1 MRLQHTCFIIF
12 ILINMV
18 VYGQNKIDVKAT
30 FDVATKQISISQTIQ
45 YKNTTQ
51 DTLHAIYLNDWPNS
65 YSTKT
70 TPLAKRFTE
79 EYKTN
84 FHFAKSQDRGYT
96 VITSI
101 TKNNTNL
108 DFTHIKDHP
117 DVLKIKLPTPLQGG
131 ETYNIHLN
139 YIVQVPND
147 NFTRYGWTSTNDF
160 NLRYWYITPAVYDG
174 SWNYYSNKD
183 LDDLYIPASDINLE
197 IEFPSYYTLISEL
210 KTTNTRIEE
219 GNTIL
224 SLTGKNSVDSKL
236 FLTKT
241 SDFNTTGNDSFSIVT
256 NINEEKLNDLERII
270 ITDKIITFITD
281 NFGNYPNDKLLLTEI
296 DYKKNP
302 IYGLN
307 QLPNF
312 IRPFPNH
319 FQYELKLI
327 KTALNNYFENMLLIN
342 PRTDYWLN
350 DGLQV
355 YYLMKYVDEYYP
367 NMKLLGTLSNVWGL
381 RSFHASQLQF
391 NNQYTFLYMHMA
403 RSNLDQPLSM
413 PKDSLIKFNSN
424 IANKYKAGL
433 GLKYLEDYLN
443 DDVVQN
449 TIDSYISLHKQK
461 QTSTKDFETLL
472 RCNTDKDIDWF
483 FTDYISTRNKIDYK
497 IKGYDV
503 VGDSLEITIKN
514 KRKNSMPISLFGLQ
528 NDSIVYKTWINN
540 ITDTEKISIPKD
552 SIDRLVLNYDMAVP
566 EFNLRDDWKSL
577 KGFSFNNKPLQF
589 RLFKDIE
596 DPYYNQVFFMPDFTY
611 NYYDGFAPGIRLY
624 NKTALPK
631 EFLYSIRPRY
641 AIKSKQL
648 IGNVSLSYTHRLE
661 DKNLYFIRYGFSGEY
676 SNYAPDLSYTSYAP
690 FVQFRFRN
698 NDDFRD
704 NKHQYLSLRYI
715 SISREDDPTNQFDKE
730 GQPDY
735 DVVNMRYGNIDPNLK
750 NHITGFTDLQLAKN
764 FGKIAVNFEYRKLTE
779 NNRNYNLRFF
789 AGTFLY
795 NNTYGTTDYFSF
807 ALDRPTDY
815 LFDYNYLGR
824 SEENGLLSQELVLA
838 EGGFKSKL
846 DPAFANQWMT
856 TLNAGTTL
864 WKYLEVY
871 GDAGLVKNHGQSPKF
886 VYDTGFRLNLITDY
900 FELYFPVYSNLGW
913 EVSQPQYA
921 EKIRFIVTLSPKT
934 LLGLFT
940 RRWY

>member
-1 MRLQHTCFIIF
+1 MRLQLSCFIIF
-12 ILINMV
+12 ILTHMV
-18 VYGQNKIDVKAT
+18 AYGQNKIDVKAS

-45 YKNTTQ
+45 YQNTTQ

-84 FHFAKSQDRGYT
+84 FHFAKSEDRGFT

-101 TKNNTNL
+101 SQNHTNL
-108 DFTHIKDHP
+108 EFARVKEHP
-117 DVLKIKLPTPLQGG
+117 DVLKIKLAEPLQGG
-131 ETYNIHLN
+131 ETYNISLN
-139 YIVQVPND
+139 YIVQVPSD
-147 NFTRYGWTSTNDF
+147 NFTRYGWTNTNDF
-160 NLRYWYITPAVYDG
+160 NLRYWYITPAVYNG
-174 SWNYYSNKD
+174 SWHYYSNKD
-183 LDDLYIPASDINLE
+183 LDDLYIPLSDLNLE

-210 KTTNTRIEE
+210 KTTHTQSEA

-224 SLTGKNSVDSKL
+224 TLSGKNSVDSKL
-236 FLTKT
+236 FLKKT
-241 SDFNTTGNDSFSIVT
+241 SNFSTTGNDSFSVVT

-270 ITDKIITFITD
+270 ITDKIITFITE
-281 NFGNYPNDKLLLTEI
+281 NFGDYPNEKLLLTEI

-327 KTALNNYFENMLLIN
+327 KTALNNYFENMLIVN
-342 PRTDYWLN
+342 PRADYWLN

-443 DDVVQN
+443 NDVVQN
-449 TIDSYISLHKQK
+449 TINSYISLNKQK

-497 IKGYDV
+497 IKSYEV
-503 VGDSLEITIKN
+503 VGDSLEVTIKN

-540 ITDTEKISIPKD
+540 VTDTEKISIPKD

-648 IGNVSLSYTHRLE
+648 IGNISLSYTHRLE

-676 SNYAPDLSYTSYAP
+676 SNYAPDLSYTTYAP

-704 NKHQYLSLRYI
+704 NKNQYLSFRYI

-735 DVVNMRYGNIDPNLK
+735 DVFNMRYGNIDPNLK

-779 NNRNYNLRFF
+779 NNRNYNLRLF

-795 NNTYGTTDYFSF
+795 NNTYSTTDYFSF

-871 GDAGLVKNHGQSPKF
+871 GDAGLVKNHGHSPKF
-886 VYDTGFRLNLITDY
+886 VYDAGFRLNLITDY

>member
-1 MRLQHTCFIIF
+1 
-12 ILINMV
+12 MV
-18 VYGQNKIDVKAT
+18 TFGQNKTDLKAT
-30 FDVATKQISISQTIQ
+30 FDVATKQIKISQTIQ

-65 YSTKT
+65 FSTKS

-84 FHFAKSQDRGYT
+84 FHFAKSEDRGFT
-96 VITSI
+96 AVTSI
-101 TKNNTNL
+101 TQNNDELEFSRVKN
-108 DFTHIKDHP
+108 HP
-117 DVLKIKLPTPLQGG
+117 DVIKVKLPKPLQGS
-131 ETYNIHLN
+131 ETYTINLQ

-147 NFTRYGWTSTNDF
+147 NFTRYGWTSNNDF
-160 NLRYWYITPAVYDG
+160 NLRYWYITPAVYNG
-174 SWNYYSNKD
+174 TWNYYSNKD
-183 LDDLYIPASDINLE
+183 LDDLFIPVADLNLE
-197 IEFPSYYTLISEL
+197 IEFPSYYSLISEL
-210 KTTNTRIEE
+210 SVADTKVKD
-219 GNTIL
+219 GNTIVTL
-224 SLTGKNSVDSKL
+224 QGKNSINSKL
-236 FLTKT
+236 FLKTK
-241 SDFNTTGNDSFSIVT
+241 SDFNSTGNESFSIVT
-256 NINEEKLNDLERII
+256 NINEENLNEIERII

-281 NFGNYPNDKLLLTEI
+281 NFGEYPHEKLLLTEI
-296 DYKKNP
+296 DYRKNP

-327 KTALNNYFENMLLIN
+327 KTALNNYFENILLVN
-342 PRTDYWLN
+342 PRDDYWLN

-355 YYLMKYVDEYYP
+355 YYLMKYVDEHYP
-367 NMKLLGTLSNVWGL
+367 NMKLFGTLSNIWGI
-381 RSFHASQLQF
+381 RAFHATQLQF

-403 RSNLDQPLSM
+403 RSNLDQPLAM
-413 PKDSLIKFNSN
+413 PKDSLLKFNSN

-433 GLKYLEDYLN
+433 GLKYLEDYL
-443 DDVVQN
+443 DDNVVQES
-449 TIDSYISLHKQK
+449 IDGFISLNKLK
-461 QTSTKDFETLL
+461 QTSTEDFETLL
-472 RCNTDKDIDWF
+472 RCNTTKDVDWF
-483 FTDYISTRNKIDYK
+483 FNDYIQTRKKIDYK

-503 VGDSLEITIKN
+503 VGDSLEVTIKN
-514 KRKNSMPISLFGLQ
+514 KRKNNMPISLFGIQ

-540 ITDTEKISIPKD
+540 ITETEKVNIPKAG
-552 SIDRLVLNYDMAVP
+552 IDKLVLNYDMRVP

-577 KGFSFNNKPLQF
+577 KGFIFNNKPLQF

-631 EFLYSIRPRY
+631 EFLYSLRPRY

-648 IGNVSLSYTHRLE
+648 IGNVSLSYTHQFE
-661 DKNLYFIRYGFSGEY
+661 NKNLYYIKYGFSGEY
-676 SNYAPDLSYTSYAP
+676 SNYAPNLSYTSYTP
-690 FVQFRFRN
+690 YVNIGFRN
-698 NDDFRD
+698 SDDFRD
-704 NKHQYLSLRYI
+704 NKKQSLTLRYI
-715 SISREDDPTNQFDKE
+715 SISREDDPSNIYNKE
-730 GQPDY
+730 TQPDY
-735 DVVNMRYGNIDPNLK
+735 DVFNIRYGNTDPNLK
-750 NHITGFTDLQLAKN
+750 NHITGFADFQLAKN

-779 NNRNYNLRFF
+779 NNRNYNLRLF

-795 NNTYGTTDYFSF
+795 NNTYETSDYFSF

-824 SEENGLLSQELVLA
+824 SEESGVLSQELVIA

-856 TLNAGTTL
+856 TLNGGTTI
-864 WKYLEVY
+864 WKYIELY
-871 GDAGLVKNHGQSPKF
+871 GDLGLVKNHGQSAKF
-886 VYDTGFRLNLITDY
+886 VYDTGFRLNLIADY

-913 EVSQPQYA
+913 EISQPQYA

-934 LLGLFT
+934 LLGLFK